1 LDSRTPTSVS
11 HRRFDLSEV
20 STVALIPQARRAHT
34 VVISVASQNTT
45 ARNNAASQRSSARFI
60 EDDLVDT
67 LA

>member
-11 HRRFDLSEV
+11 HSRFDLSEV
-20 STVALIPQARRAHT
+20 SIVALIPQVRRAHT

-45 ARNNAASQRSSARFI
+45 ARNNAASRRSSARFI
-60 EDDLVDT
+60 EDDLVDA